1 MSANSSSSPSRL
13 EIVMSTYALAVFVV
27 LWAGLLMTALFD
39 LDWPDELWTGVG
51 QLPIWAAVIVWVLF
65 LPVMVAL
72 FLLQSSWPIG
82 WQVLGFV
89 VIAGWT
95 LGALRSA
102 AGLRGRSSS
111 DAG

>member
-51 QLPIWAAVIVWVLF
+51 QFPIWAAVIVWVLF
-65 LPVMVAL
+65 LPVLVAL

-95 LGALRSA
+95 LVALRSA